1 MAEEEVRPLL
11 VVELA
16 DFGKPLEAG
25 FARRATRSRP
35 TPDHPLPGMPPGRQ
49 HPRHTG
55 QRNHPA
61 ASRRLTTPAFTGNY
75 GDLT

>member
-16 DFGKPLEAG
+16 DFGKPLEAR

-35 TPDHPLPGMPPGRQ
+35 TPDLSLIHI
-49 HPRHTG
+49 
-55 QRNHPA
+55 
-61 ASRRLTTPAFTGNY
+61 
-75 GDLT
+75 